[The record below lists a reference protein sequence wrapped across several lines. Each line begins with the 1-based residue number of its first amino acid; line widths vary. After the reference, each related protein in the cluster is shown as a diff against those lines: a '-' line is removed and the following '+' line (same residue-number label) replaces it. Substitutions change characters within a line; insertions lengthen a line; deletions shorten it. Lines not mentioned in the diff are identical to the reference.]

1 MKHDIPD
8 PVNTAERGDYLSPAA
23 AWALAFGSAVGW
35 GAFVMPGTTF
45 LPVAGPLGTLL
56 GIVVGALVMGVIAL
70 NYHFL
75 MQRHPD
81 AGGAY
86 AYVKELCNHDHAFLC
101 AWFLV
106 LTYAAIAWANATALA
121 LIGRTMFHGVFCFG
135 FHYGFAGWEVW
146 GGELLL
152 SAGALVVAGALL
164 AHAKRWAARVQ
175 LVLAVVLAAGAAVA
189 LGAVLWKSGGGLAAL
204 APAFPAGGK
213 RALPQVL
220 GIVAL
225 APWAYVGFES
235 VSHSVEGFRFSRRL
249 AGWVMGAA
257 LAVSAFAYAA
267 LAAVAAS
274 PLARPEGVAGWPQHV
289 AALDSYPG
297 VAGMP
302 VFNAVEN
309 ALGRPGAVLLAVAT
323 LAAVFTGLLGM
334 LTAASR
340 LINAMARDELLPA
353 WLGKLTRGKSPAA
366 AVWLLVAVS
375 CLVPFAGRTAIGWIV
390 DVTTIGASVAYG
402 YVSWCALVASHQH
415 GESRLYAATGIAGVL
430 AAVAFAVYCLVPH
443 LMSVVTFA
451 TDSYLILAV
460 WGILGSLVFRHL
472 LVHDKTGRLGKS
484 TVVWLALLLLVF
496 FASHMWVRLATY
508 HIADD
513 VVTEV
518 GAHYAAEASHEALA
532 PDDPF
537 LLQQED
543 TIEDALTR
551 YHLVQLA
558 MVVLALGVMFSIY
571 AVIAR
576 REHAAAKAKD
586 YFFSTISHDIRTPI
600 NAIVGFTETLRLAPP
615 TTRGEREETLA
626 AILTSSRTLLRIVD
640 DILELSRIE
649 TGSFVLNPEPA
660 DCPVLVRRVARAFAD
675 SARKAGLDL
684 RVKTPSMPRLLV
696 DAVRLR
702 QIVFQLVGNAIKF
715 TEKGFVEVRLTY
727 TPAIGAMVGDL
738 LIEVE
743 DSGVGIS
750 AEDIPRIATAYVQHG
765 AKLARN
771 GGTGVG
777 LAVCRQLATAMGGTF
792 SVRSALGHG
801 TTFSVFLPHLKTA
814 EDDPNAVPEDD
825 DAPLDAP
832 LDAPATPAV
841 PEPPALEPPATAA
854 AAPAATEAT
863 APAVPLPR
871 ILIVDDA
878 KMNLMVLK
886 ALLKRL
892 GNYDIAMASDGNE
905 ALELLRRAGDR
916 PFSLVLT
923 DYWMP
928 NLDGG
933 GLVGAIRAD
942 PHLASIP
949 VHVITADIELQAEYV
964 SKGFDSLLLKP
975 VTPDSLRPLLPAS

>member
-1 MKHDIPD
+1 M
-8 PVNTAERGDYLSPAA
+8 
-23 AWALAFGSAVGW
+23 
-35 GAFVMPGTTF
+35 
-45 LPVAGPLGTLL
+45 
-56 GIVVGALVMGVIAL
+56 
-70 NYHFL
+70 
-75 MQRHPD
+75 
-81 AGGAY
+81 
-86 AYVKELCNHDHAFLC
+86 
-101 AWFLV
+101 
-106 LTYAAIAWANATALA
+106 
-121 LIGRTMFHGVFCFG
+121 
-135 FHYGFAGWEVW
+135 
-146 GGELLL
+146 
-152 SAGALVVAGALL
+152 
-164 AHAKRWAARVQ
+164 
-175 LVLAVVLAAGAAVA
+175 
-189 LGAVLWKSGGGLAAL
+189 
-204 APAFPAGGK
+204 
-213 RALPQVL
+213 
-220 GIVAL
+220 
-225 APWAYVGFES
+225 
-235 VSHSVEGFRFSRRL
+235 
-249 AGWVMGAA
+249 
-257 LAVSAFAYAA
+257 
-267 LAAVAAS
+267 
-274 PLARPEGVAGWPQHV
+274 
-289 AALDSYPG
+289 
-297 VAGMP
+297 
-302 VFNAVEN
+302 
-309 ALGRPGAVLLAVAT
+309 
-323 LAAVFTGLLGM
+323 
-334 LTAASR
+334 
-340 LINAMARDELLPA
+340 
-353 WLGKLTRGKSPAA
+353 
-366 AVWLLVAVS
+366 
-375 CLVPFAGRTAIGWIV
+375 
-390 DVTTIGASVAYG
+390 
-402 YVSWCALVASHQH
+402 
-415 GESRLYAATGIAGVL
+415 L

-443 LMSVVTFA
+443 LVSVVTFA

-496 FASHMWVRLATY
+496 FASHMWVRHATY

-518 GAHYAAEASHEALA
+518 GAHYAAEASHEAPA

-537 LLQQED
+537 LLQEEEV
-543 TIEDALTR
+543 IEDALTR

-615 TTRGEREETLA
+615 TTPGEREETLT

-649 TGSFVLNPEPA
+649 TGSFVLDPEPA
-660 DCPVLVRRVARAFAD
+660 DCPVLVRRVARAFAEH
-675 SARKAGLDL
+675 ARKAGLDL
-684 RVKTPSMPRLLV
+684 RVKTPTMPRLLV

-727 TPAIGAMVGDL
+727 TPTLGALVGDL

-792 SVRSALGHG
+792 TVRSTLGHG

-825 DAPLDAP
+825 DAPFDVPAAP
-832 LDAPATPAV
+832 ETSAPESPAPA
-841 PEPPALEPPATAA
+841 E
-854 AAPAATEAT
+854 TEAT
-863 APAVPLPR
+863 APAASLPR

-892 GNYDIAMASDGNE
+892 GNFDIAMASDGNE
-905 ALELLRRAGDR
+905 ALELLRHAGDR

-933 GLVGAIRAD
+933 ALVGAIRSD

-949 VHVITADIELQAEYV
+949 VHVITADVVLQAEYV
-964 SKGFDSLLLKP
+964 AKGFDSLLLKP
-975 VTPDSLRPLLPAS
+975 VTLDSLRPLLPRS